1 MKLITLGTSHG
12 DPTVNRFNVS
22 TLLLETSAG
31 RFLIDAGAPAAALL
45 IRRGVPVEFFF
56 SHLNEDHFGGISG
69 ILK

>member
-22 TLLLETSAG
+22 TLLQETSAG

-45 IRRGVPVEFFF
+45 IRRGVPVETLRGIFFH
-56 SHLNEDHFGGISG
+56 SSA
-69 ILK
+69 